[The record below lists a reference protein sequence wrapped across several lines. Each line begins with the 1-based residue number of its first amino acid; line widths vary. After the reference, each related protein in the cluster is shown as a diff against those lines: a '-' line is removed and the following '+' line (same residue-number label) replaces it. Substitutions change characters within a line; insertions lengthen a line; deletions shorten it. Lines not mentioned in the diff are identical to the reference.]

1 MRHRDVN
8 QTTMST
14 DLDREAF
21 RRALGQFVTGVAI
34 ITAAG
39 PEDEMIGVTV
49 SSFNS
54 VSLDPPLI
62 LFSVDRAAHSL
73 AALQAA
79 DGYAVNILSRRQA
92 NLSDRFATPGRNK
105 WEAVDYTRGHGNAL
119 LLTGALARFEC
130 TPHATHEGGDHVIF
144 VGRVVQ
150 FKASSEQQPLAY
162 FRGRYAALDRQ
173 EGREP
178 VWPLAI
184 HY

>member
-1 MRHRDVN
+1 
-8 QTTMST
+8 MSAE
-14 DLDREAF
+14 LDRQAF

-34 ITAAG
+34 VTAAG
-39 PEDEMIGVTV
+39 PEQEMIGVTV

-79 DGYAVNILSRRQA
+79 GGYAVSILSRRQA
-92 NLSDRFATPGRNK
+92 DLSDRFATPGRNK
-105 WEAVDYTRGHGNAL
+105 WEAVDYARGHGDAPL
-119 LLTGALARFEC
+119 LAGALARFEC
-130 TPHATHEGGDHVIF
+130 APHATHDGGDHVIF
-144 VGRVVQ
+144 VGHVIR
-150 FKASSEQQPLAY
+150 FKASSEQEPLVF
-162 FRGRYAALDRQ
+162 FRGRYTALDRQ
-173 EGREP
+173 EDREP